1 MKRIIKASVQKPYL
15 YILTHGL
22 GGRVLP
28 KGISIVQGWDLPNG
42 YTVVALDRFLSTKE
56 LQEYDIPSETTFRNK
71 LASAGYDY
79 YWDGGK
85 FVLFDTETEE
95 VLPPFRDDSRYFS

>member
-1 MKRIIKASVQKPYL
+1 MKRVIKASTQKPYL

-22 GGRVLP
+22 GGRTLP
-28 KGISIVQGWDLPNG
+28 RDVSIVQGWDLPNG

-79 YWDGGK
+79 YWDNGK

-95 VLPPFRDDSRYFS
+95 VLPPFRDDARYFN